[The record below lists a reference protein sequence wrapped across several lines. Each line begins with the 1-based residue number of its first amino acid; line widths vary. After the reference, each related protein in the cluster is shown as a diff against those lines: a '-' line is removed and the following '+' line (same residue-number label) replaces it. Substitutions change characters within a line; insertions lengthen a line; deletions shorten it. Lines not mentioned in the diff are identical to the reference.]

1 MQDVDGLPQEDLLH
15 LHSLREIFGGF
26 SHEMA
31 QPLNAIMIASQVIQL
46 KVQRS
51 SLPDEEKR
59 FFEKR
64 LDIVSSQVQRA
75 THMLES
81 LRSFSDEGTC
91 YPEETTIREIF
102 QRVFE
107 FMRTQ
112 FLKRGI
118 DISVDCYGN
127 LPRSQNDLHIIA
139 NVFVQVLAY
148 ARDSVEA
155 IAQWHERRSAPYEK
169 AATVRLSENHGA
181 SAMEIE
187 WALGN
192 FPADGTV
199 IDPKSRMGLV
209 AADLA
214 LQAIG
219 GVLHT
224 SAGRVVTRIP

>member
-1 MQDVDGLPQEDLLH
+1 MQDVDGMPQEDLLH

-59 FFEKR
+59 FVEKR
-64 LDIVSSQVQRA
+64 LEIVSSQVQRA
-75 THMLES
+75 TQMVEG

-91 YPEETTIREIF
+91 YPEETTLREIF

-118 DISVDCYGN
+118 DITLDCDGN
-127 LPRSQNDLHIIA
+127 LPRPQIDLHIIES
-139 NVFVQVLAY
+139 VLVQALAY

-155 IAQWHERRSAPYEK
+155 IAQWHERRNAPYEK

-181 SAMEIE
+181 STMEIE

-192 FPADGTV
+192 FPADGMV

-214 LQAIG
+214 LQAMG
-219 GVLHT
+219 GLLHT
-224 SAGRVVTRIP
+224 PAGRVVTRIP